1 MVDKLVAKF
10 KKLVND
16 DKRRLNIEES
26 NEIEDTVIEKPKKK
40 KKLIIDDDEMQN
52 KFNETQK
59 ETFVSSEMLTRSE
72 RNSNKKFTK
81 SLSESQMK

>member
-52 KFNETQK
+52 KFTKGDFCLFGDANSLRTQ
-59 ETFVSSEMLTRSE
+59 
-72 RNSNKKFTK
+72 
-81 SLSESQMK
+81 QQ

>member
-40 KKLIIDDDEMQN
+40 EEEM
-52 KFNETQK
+52 E
-59 ETFVSSEMLTRSE
+59 L
-72 RNSNKKFTK
+72 
-81 SLSESQMK
+81 